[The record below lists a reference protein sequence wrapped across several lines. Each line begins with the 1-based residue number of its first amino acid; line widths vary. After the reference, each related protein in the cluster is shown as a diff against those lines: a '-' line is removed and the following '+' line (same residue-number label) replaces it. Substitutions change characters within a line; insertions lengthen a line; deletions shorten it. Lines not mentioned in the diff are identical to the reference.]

1 MTRCAQIVE
10 QLRHVGVNVNQVA
23 RLSHIDAVHHAEL
36 GATLI
41 ELRGLLALLR
51 ITLGF
56 NVTVIVLLS
65 SLAIA
70 GSLVR
75 EPRPRLALRTAIHR
89 GRSTARTCP
98 FAARRTRQEYA
109 VKRTAENQR
118 KVVAVRV
125 NPQIEQRLRLLAEL
139 TGRRQSFFLQ
149 QMIEGGI
156 GAMEDAWLSPDVL
169 SRVRSGLMP
178 SRQTANDAIS
188 DLFGSALPDEAS

>member
-1 MTRCAQIVE
+1 
-10 QLRHVGVNVNQVA
+10 
-23 RLSHIDAVHHAEL
+23 
-36 GATLI
+36 
-41 ELRGLLALLR
+41 
-51 ITLGF
+51 
-56 NVTVIVLLS
+56 
-65 SLAIA
+65 
-70 GSLVR
+70 
-75 EPRPRLALRTAIHR
+75 
-89 GRSTARTCP
+89 
-98 FAARRTRQEYA
+98 

>member
-1 MTRCAQIVE
+1 M
-10 QLRHVGVNVNQVA
+10 
-23 RLSHIDAVHHAEL
+23 
-36 GATLI
+36 
-41 ELRGLLALLR
+41 
-51 ITLGF
+51 
-56 NVTVIVLLS
+56 
-65 SLAIA
+65 
-70 GSLVR
+70 
-75 EPRPRLALRTAIHR
+75 
-89 GRSTARTCP
+89 
-98 FAARRTRQEYA
+98 
-109 VKRTAENQR
+109 KRTAENQR